1 MKTADHPANIP
12 VVSMANES
20 SDSGSSDDRP
30 LHNVAHVPD
39 FRCIPCAR
47 DGGDVCGMACSARL
61 PNGIQLSQVPDP
73 RSVREA
79 TSKG

>member
-1 MKTADHPANIP
+1 MKTADHLANIP
-12 VVSMANES
+12 VVSTAGGS

-30 LHNVAHVPD
+30 LHDVARVPD
-39 FRCIPCAR
+39 FWCIPCAR
-47 DGGDVCGMACSARL
+47 DGADVCGMAFSARL